1 VSTATMPWERPCAI
15 EQSLLKSQAAS
26 HERKPTDMRTGR

>member
-1 VSTATMPWERPCAI
+1 MVGLLVSGVYRDDALGAACAI

-26 HERKPTDMRTGR
+26 HEEA